1 VILSRILLPPFL
13 LLLIPDSIRL
23 VLTPHHVLIEILIHY
38 PRLVLVAADVHY
50 LASAQLLHPAAR
62 PPPILPL
69 RAPRPAPTAFLSV
82 HRELIQVLELGHDL
96 HYVVHMILFI
106 EVHLEVPHVWH
117 VPLDLI
123 TNRLVYVLDQVVSE
137 I

>member
-1 VILSRILLPPFL
+1 MILSRILLPPFL
-13 LLLIPDSIRL
+13 LLLIPDSMRL

-69 RAPRPAPTAFLSV
+69 RAPRPTTALLSV

-96 HYVVHMILFI
+96 HYVVHMILVI
-106 EVHLEVPHVWH
+106 EVHLKVSHVWH
-117 VPLDLI
+117 IPLDFLAYRVV
-123 TNRLVYVLDQVVSE
+123 NVLD
-137 I
+137 